1 MLLIPQP
8 PPRGCVLKP
17 MTTENS
23 KHLLFAAASA
33 RLCVETSMQIKS
45 PALQMQPPPR
55 GCVLKQHKLSYV
67 KPTKRAAASARL
79 CVETLTNQDLSP
91 PFIKAAA
98 SARLCVE
105 TYDKIKNKF
114 GIDAAAFVRLCVE
127 TDDSKQ
133 GTSQGSRSRLRAA
146 VC

>member
-1 MLLIPQP
+1 
-8 PPRGCVLKP
+8 
-17 MTTENS
+17 
-23 KHLLFAAASA
+23 
-33 RLCVETSMQIKS
+33 MQIKS